1 MSSTTNKHLRWRAV
15 VKAGTVL
22 ALAAGSA
29 CGGTGDTATAAV
41 IDPGDGGTYRPAI
54 DPADFVDR
62 IDNPYLPLGVGARW
76 VYVGTSDGETER
88 VEVEVLEERKVV
100 AGISATVV
108 RDRVFVAGE
117 LVEDTFDWFAQDRA
131 GTVWYLGE
139 SVRDYENGRVV
150 STEGSFEVGVDGALP
165 GVVMPARPVVGDAYR
180 QEFYRGQA
188 EDMAQV
194 LRVDGRRSVPFGS
207 FDRVVVTRDWN
218 PLEPVPIEEKSYAP
232 GVGLIHETA
241 TRGPA
246 ATIEL
251 VEFVPGR

>member
-1 MSSTTNKHLRWRAV
+1 MSSTTNKHLRRRAV

-54 DPADFVDR
+54 DPAEFVDR

-117 LVEDTFDWFAQDRA
+117 LVEDTFDWFARDRA

-139 SVRDYENGRVV
+139 SVRDYEKGRVV
-150 STEGSFEVGVDGALP
+150 SHPLSTIGSKFSRTTPRSLEWRVLGGALSASP
-165 GVVMPARPVVGDAYR
+165 IGRLTACRGASIGSVRGLRHCQGRGRIAVV
-180 QEFYRGQA
+180 E
-188 EDMAQV
+188 
-194 LRVDGRRSVPFGS
+194 S
-207 FDRVVVTRDWN
+207 FC
-218 PLEPVPIEEKSYAP
+218 
-232 GVGLIHETA
+232 
-241 TRGPA
+241 
-246 ATIEL
+246 
-251 VEFVPGR
+251 